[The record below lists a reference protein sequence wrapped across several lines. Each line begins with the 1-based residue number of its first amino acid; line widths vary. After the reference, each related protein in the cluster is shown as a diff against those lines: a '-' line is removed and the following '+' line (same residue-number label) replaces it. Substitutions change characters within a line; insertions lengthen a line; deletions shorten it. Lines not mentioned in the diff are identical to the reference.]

1 MKTLLFAAAAFAALL
16 SCCVIK
22 SNNPVLEG
30 SEWVNVEE
38 MFVADAGTMT
48 ITHSLKFTGS
58 KDVTVGWKS
67 YLPAHPAMYVN
78 SDGKV
83 DVIPASESEF
93 FKKGSYVF
101 KKGILKITVEDDTVL
116 EYRFQDGNLFAKTP
130 PDGKVFSRAI
140 EY

>member
-1 MKTLLFAAAAFAALL
+1 MKTLLFAAVAFAALL

-67 YLPAHPAMYVN
+67 YLPAHPAMYAN
-78 SDGKV
+78 RDGSV
-83 DVIPASESEF
+83 DTIPARSSESLSS
-93 FKKGSYVF
+93 GTYVF
-101 KKGILKITVEDDTVL
+101 QKGLLTITLEDGSVK
-116 EYRFQDGNLFAKTP
+116 EYRFLN
-130 PDGKVFSRAI
+130 GKFVIDEPFGKIVFSRTEAL
-140 EY
+140 